1 VLILTRKTGETLA
14 IRFDGKE
21 VEVHILSTHTGR
33 VSLGFIAP
41 KEITIARGRI
51 KNPASMAGGVIG

>member
-1 VLILTRKTGETLA
+1 MLVLTRKNGETLT
-14 IRFDGKE
+14 IKFENKE
-21 VEVHILSTHTGR
+21 VEVHILHTHTGR

-51 KNPASMAGGVIG
+51 KNPASMAGVIG